1 MSESIF
7 AVLALVGFFVVFFA
21 VTTPLVYA
29 LNVHVIGP
37 SYDRKAAELF
47 TRVSA
52 TERTLYEE
60 QDVAIVLTSR
70 AFAAIGRRYQ
80 RANIR
85 ITDRALYVA
94 QQSKFLGAR
103 MGQPILGIGL
113 AAIGLDPTIRH
124 LVFAMYVAGQ
134 PQLVGRAIE
143 LPVTSPGQKHTL
155 VLEPKGDAIG
165 VLEAVM
171 YGR

>member
-1 MSESIF
+1 MSESVF
-7 AVLALVGFFVVFFA
+7 AILALVGFFVVFFA

-47 TRVSA
+47 ARVSA

-60 QDVAIVLTSR
+60 HDVALILTSR
-70 AFAAIGRRYQ
+70 AFTSIGRRHP
-80 RANIR
+80 RGDIR

-103 MGQPILGIGL
+103 MGQPILGVGL
-113 AAIGLDPTIRH
+113 AAIGLDPAIRH

-134 PQLVGRAIE
+134 PELVGRAIK
-143 LPVTSPGQKHTL
+143 LPLTSPGQKHTL
-155 VLEPKGDAIG
+155 VLEPKGDALA

>member
-1 MSESIF
+1 MSENILGP
-7 AVLALVGFFVVFFA
+7 LALVGFFIVFFA

-47 TRVSA
+47 SRVSS

-60 QDVAIVLTSR
+60 SDVAIILTSR
-70 AFAAIGRRYQ
+70 AFTSIGRRFQ

-94 QQSKFLGAR
+94 QQSKFLGSR

-113 AAIGLDPTIRH
+113 AAIGLDPAVRH
-124 LVFAMYVAGQ
+124 LVFVMYVAGQ
-134 PQLVGRAIE
+134 PELVGRAIK
-143 LPVTSPGQKHTL
+143 LPLTSTGQKHTL
-155 VLEPKGDAIG
+155 VLEPKGDAITAI
-165 VLEAVM
+165 EAVM